1 MRHCKILLR
10 QRQPHLS
17 GRWMDRRTDRLRP
30 STQRLRHRRPLRRFV
45 PRKFAHRILWPNQ
58 LDRHLGPNLERQH
71 PRLHR
76 SPTGRL
82 RKDNFGMDLLEFQNG
97 SGGRMGFLQV
107 DRLSNFPSTAYIEE
121 IPFCLLKRRKNSR
134 WMGDILL
141 IFFFSP
147 MPMALEKGVWIL
159 KKDKN
164 LPYNRGGERESWSPR
179 WTNIPPS
186 SPQIVQSPPEVHFIT
201 KNAFTKKSCS
211 QNTHQLYYTYV
222 LGPFVSGAERFLYD
236 LFRNSFF
243 FLETIVERRYP
254 CFVLNLRESKMD
266 RISFL

>member
-71 PRLHR
+71 PRLYR

-121 IPFCLLKRRKNSR
+121 VPFCLLKRRKNSR

-141 IFFFSP
+141 IFFFFP
-147 MPMALEKGVWIL
+147 MPIALEKGVWIL

-164 LPYNRGGERESWSPR
+164 LPYNREGERESWSQR

-211 QNTHQLYYTYV
+211 QNTH
-222 LGPFVSGAERFLYD
+222 
-236 LFRNSFF
+236 
-243 FLETIVERRYP
+243 
-254 CFVLNLRESKMD
+254 
-266 RISFL
+266 